1 MIHTMHDINVRCT
14 QEIYTYIL
22 THSITSHAYINKQYI
37 IYYFILY
44 PDYTLDIYI
53 YIYCLIPESE
63 SSINESF
70 GNLPSNCLRLLI
82 DIIIINC

>member
-14 QEIYTYIL
+14 QERYTYIL

-53 YIYCLIPESE
+53 YILSDSRIR
-63 SSINESF
+63 I
-70 GNLPSNCLRLLI
+70 LH
-82 DIIIINC
+82 